1 MKGMDDESAVGSAA
15 ANRALCDRGAEVDLR
30 RSPKLTDRLGI
41 LPYKSVVEWVQFANW
56 DWSARCNIVWTPV
69 FGRDLRRAFGDTR
82 ICD

>member
-56 DWSARCNIVWTPV
+56 D
-69 FGRDLRRAFGDTR
+69 
-82 ICD
+82 